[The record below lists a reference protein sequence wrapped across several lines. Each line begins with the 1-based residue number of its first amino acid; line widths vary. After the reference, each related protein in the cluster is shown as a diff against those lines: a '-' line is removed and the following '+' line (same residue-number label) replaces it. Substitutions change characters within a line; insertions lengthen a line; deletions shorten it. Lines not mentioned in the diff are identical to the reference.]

1 MEVSAEGF
9 EELVRP
15 HVEPAFRLARAMLGS
30 HAYAEDAVQEAITH
44 AWRKIR
50 QLREAQS
57 FRPWFL
63 AIVANQ
69 CRAAQRSSWWSVLRL
84 DQGRAGPE
92 DRHPEDVIRRL
103 DLGDAIRRLGREDR
117 AALLLFYGLDLPLEE
132 VAAALH
138 VSTSAAKARI
148 HRAAARLRAAMAQEV
163 LR

>member
-1 MEVSAEGF
+1 MEVNAEAF

-30 HAYAEDAVQEAITH
+30 HAYAEDAVQEAITRS
-44 AWRKIR
+44 WSNIR
-50 QLREAQS
+50 QLRETES

-69 CRAAQRSSWWSVLRL
+69 CRAARRSSWWSVVRL
-84 DQGRAGPE
+84 DQGPADLQ
-92 DRHPEDVIRRL
+92 DRHPEDVIRRI
-103 DLGDAIRRLGREDR
+103 DLRDAIRRLGWEDR

-148 HRAAARLRAAMAQEV
+148 HRAAGRLRTTMAEEV